1 MLGQRIVSR
10 KVIGDWLKSEETNG
24 SRYSRA
30 NIVIAKGSGVLLS
43 GTVLGILAVGA
54 ALASLEVDNTGNGT
68 IVVGA
73 VGAGAQ
79 LGTYRI
85 VFTSATAFNVTDPS
99 GDAVGSAGAVGTA
112 FNSGGVAFTITAGS
126 TAFAAGDEG
135 AITVDPGSGKYVPF
149 DPAGS
154 GGAEVAAG
162 ILVEDVDATN
172 ANVDVAGAA
181 VVRHAQIAPSGLT
194 FKVAATDAQIAAAL
208 ASLRTKGILT
218 VREA

>member
-10 KVIGDWLKSEETNG
+10 KVIGDWLKSEESNG
-24 SRYSRA
+24 SRYSRD

-43 GTVLGILAVGA
+43 GTVLALLFVGA

-68 IVVGA
+68 IAAGA

-79 LGTYRI
+79 IGTYRI

-99 GDAVGSAGAVGTA
+99 GDDVGSGTVGTA
-112 FNSGGVAFTITAGS
+112 FNTGGVAFTITAGA

-135 AITVDPGSGKYVPF
+135 AITIDPGSGKYVPF
-149 DPAGS
+149 DPAGT
-154 GGAEVAAG
+154 GGAEVAKG
-162 ILVEDVDATN
+162 ILVEDVDATD
-172 ANVDVAGAA
+172 ANKDVAGAA
-181 VVRHAQIAPSGLT
+181 VVRHAHIAPSGLT
-194 FKVAATDAQIAAAL
+194 FKVAATEAQQAAAL
-208 ASLRTKGILT
+208 ASLRSQGILT

>member
-1 MLGQRIVSR
+1 MLGTKVVSR

-24 SRYSRA
+24 SRYSRD
-30 NIVIAKGSGVLLS
+30 NIVIAKGSGLLLS
-43 GTVLGILAVGA
+43 GTVLGLLAVGA

-68 IVVGA
+68 IAAGA

-79 LGTYRI
+79 IGTYRI
-85 VFTSATAFNVTDPS
+85 VFTSDTAFNVTDPS
-99 GDAVGSAGAVGTA
+99 GDAVGSGTVGTA
-112 FNSGGVAFTITAGS
+112 FNTGGVAFTITAGA

-135 AITVDPGSGKYVPF
+135 AVTIDPGSGKYVPF
-149 DPAGS
+149 DPAGT
-154 GGAEVAAG
+154 GGAEVAKG
-162 ILVEDVDATN
+162 ILVEDVDATD
-172 ANVDVAGAA
+172 ANKDVAGAA
-181 VVRHAQIAPSGLT
+181 VVRHAHIAPSGLT

>member
-1 MLGQRIVSR
+1 MLGSRIVSR

-24 SRYSRA
+24 SRYSRD
-30 NIVIAKGSGVLLS
+30 NIVIAKGSGILLS
-43 GTVLGILAVGA
+43 GTVLGMLAVGA

-68 IVVGA
+68 IAAGVVGA
-73 VGAGAQ
+73 AAQ

-85 VFTSATAFNVTDPS
+85 AFTSDTAFAVTDPS
-99 GDAVGSAGAVGTA
+99 GDAVGTGAVGTL
-112 FNSGGVAFTITAGS
+112 FNTGGVSFTITAGA
-126 TAFAAGDEG
+126 TAFVAGDEG
-135 AITVDPGSGKYVPF
+135 AITIDPGSGKYVPF

-154 GGAEVAAG
+154 GGAQTAAG

-172 ANVDVAGAA
+172 ANLDVAAAA
-181 VVRHAQIAPSGLT
+181 VVRHAHIAPSGLT

-208 ASLRTKGILT
+208 TSLRAKGILT

>member
-1 MLGQRIVSR
+1 MLGTKVVSR

-24 SRYSRA
+24 SRYSRD
-30 NIVIAKGSGVLLS
+30 NIVIAKGSGQLIT
-43 GTVLGILAVGA
+43 GTVLGLLAVGA

-68 IVVGA
+68 IAAGA

-79 LGTYRI
+79 IGTYRI

-99 GDAVGSAGAVGTA
+99 GDAVGSGTVGTA
-112 FNSGGVAFTITAGS
+112 FNTGGVAFTITAGA

-135 AITVDPGSGKYVPF
+135 AITIDPGSGKYVPF

-154 GGAEVAAG
+154 GGAEVAKG
-162 ILVEDVDATN
+162 ILVEDVDATD
-172 ANVDVAGAA
+172 ANKDVAGAA
-181 VVRHAQIAPSGLT
+181 VVRHAHIAPSGLT
-194 FKVAATDAQIAAAL
+194 FKVAATDAQQAAAL
-208 ASLRTKGILT
+208 ASLRSQGILT

>member
-1 MLGQRIVSR
+1 MLGNRIVSR

-24 SRYSRA
+24 SRYSRD
-30 NIVIAKGSGVLLS
+30 NIVIAKGSGKLLT
-43 GTVLGILAVGA
+43 GTVLGLLAVGA

-68 IVVGA
+68 IAAGT

-85 VFTSATAFNVTDPS
+85 SFTSATAFTVTDPS
-99 GDAVGSAGAVGTA
+99 GDTVGSGTVGTA
-112 FNSGGVAFTITAGS
+112 FNTGGVAFTITAGT

-135 AITVDPGSGKYVPF
+135 AITIDPGSGKYVPF
-149 DPAGS
+149 DPAGT
-154 GGAEVAAG
+154 GGAEVAKG

-172 ANVDVAGAA
+172 ANLDVAAAA

-194 FKVAATDAQIAAAL
+194 FAVAATDAQQAAAL
-208 ASLRTKGILT
+208 ASLRTLGIIT